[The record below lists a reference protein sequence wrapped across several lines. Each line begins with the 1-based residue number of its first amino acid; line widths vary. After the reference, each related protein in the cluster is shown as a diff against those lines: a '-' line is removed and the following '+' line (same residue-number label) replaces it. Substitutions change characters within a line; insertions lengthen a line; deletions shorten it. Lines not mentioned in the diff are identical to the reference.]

1 MYKHKDKY
9 KLEIEHTHEGD
20 LGEWSHRAYM
30 KNLAESL
37 DDIYL
42 SGFGETK
49 GEAYGNL
56 NDQIYETVSYL
67 ESVIKQLNQIQ
78 GKIIMGKFQ

>member
-1 MYKHKDKY
+1 MYSHKKKY
-9 KLEIEHTHEGD
+9 KLDIELTYEGD

-30 KNLAESL
+30 KDLANSL

-49 GEAYGNL
+49 DDAFNDL

-67 ESVIKQLNQIQ
+67 ESVIKELNQIQ
-78 GKIIMGKFQ
+78 AKIIMGKFK